1 MDRIAGLLPFV
12 VLLIA
17 FYFLLLRPNRNRQQ
31 QMARMQAEL
40 APGARVM
47 TTAGLHATV
56 VAVEDDSVLLE
67 IAPGV
72 QTRWARA
79 AVAKV
84 LTEAPGG
91 ASLPEQLREQ
101 HDQGSEDRPAD

>member
-17 FYFLLLRPNRNRQQ
+17 FYFLLLRPNRARQQ
-31 QMARMQAEL
+31 QTAQMQANL
-40 APGARVM
+40 APGARIM

-56 VAVEDDSVLLE
+56 LAVEDDSVLLE
-67 IAPGV
+67 VAPGV

-84 LTEAPGG
+84 LTEPEGG
-91 ASLPEQLREQ
+91 ATLP
-101 HDQGSEDRPAD
+101 DQQRVEDRPED

>member
-1 MDRIAGLLPFV
+1 MQRIAGLLPFI

-17 FYFLLLRPNRNRQQ
+17 LYFLLLRPNRARQQ
-31 QMARMQAEL
+31 RMTQMQASL
-40 APGARVM
+40 APGARIM

-56 VAVEDDSVLLE
+56 VAVEDDVVVLE
-67 IAPGV
+67 VAPGV

-84 LTEAPGG
+84 LTEPAGG
-91 ASLPEQLREQ
+91 ASLPGPESREERP
-101 HDQGSEDRPAD
+101 ED